1 MTHPDGECAMA
12 ELYAGA
18 DVAEYWIVL
27 PNERL
32 IEIHHYPDGSRYRE
46 MSTFTRAE
54 KIASE
59 SVPGL
64 RFAFAAIFA
73 ALP

>member
-1 MTHPDGECAMA
+1 MA
-12 ELYAGA
+12 EYR
-18 DVAEYWIVL
+18 IVL

-46 MSTFTRAE
+46 VSTFTRAE